1 MCRSSGV
8 DRAHGWG
15 ALTIPARITSSDQL
29 GLLLV
34 MIRRNAI
41 ATIQNYE

>member
-15 ALTIPARITSSDQL
+15 ALTIPARITASDQL

-34 MIRRNAI
+34 MQAQRNR
-41 ATIQNYE
+41 NDSEL